1 MASLSLFP
9 MFLDPLGGGGT
20 AGGGDIVVELLA
32 EPEITLEAEITIE
45 VVTESIDIQLE
56 PEVDIELET

>member
-20 AGGGDIVVELLA
+20 AGGDGLIVELLA
-32 EPEITLEAEITIE
+32 DPDITLDPDIAITLAADDIDISVDPDIEIE
-45 VVTESIDIQLE
+45 VE
-56 PEVDIELET
+56 